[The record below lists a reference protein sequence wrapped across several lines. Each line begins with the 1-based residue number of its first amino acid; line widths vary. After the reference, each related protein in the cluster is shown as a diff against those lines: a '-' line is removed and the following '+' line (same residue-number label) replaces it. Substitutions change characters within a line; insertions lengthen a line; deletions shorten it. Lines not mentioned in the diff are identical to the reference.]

1 MPPAKSSKLGAS
13 LICTRVF
20 TTSSGVVSA
29 ATAPPATAPE
39 KKCTHNVSRES
50 KTLFCCWWFWFF
62 RFQFQFGAIE
72 SILIAG
78 NVGKLFIGDHLVG
91 DGIKVDL
98 NQGHPN
104 RNHPLAILATLES
117 KR

>member
-1 MPPAKSSKLGAS
+1 MFEACS
-13 LICTRVF
+13 
-20 TTSSGVVSA
+20 
-29 ATAPPATAPE
+29 E
-39 KKCTHNVSRES
+39 
-50 KTLFCCWWFWFF
+50 
-62 RFQFQFGAIE
+62 FQFGSIK

-78 NVGKLFIGDHLVG
+78 DVGKLFIRDHLVG

-104 RNHPLAILATLES
+104 RNNPGVILATLEG